1 MNKLNIR
8 ALQARGAALAEAN
21 RAHTRPVVLLY
32 CGVLALLTLGSSGLN
47 LYLSDQIG
55 TTGGLGGIGI
65 RSLLETVQEL
75 LSYIN
80 IFFGTYWAAGF
91 LVAMLT
97 MVRGESPK
105 CGDLTAGFRRPF
117 QVLGFMVFE
126 YAVIFALMMAAAY
139 PAALIFSFTPLGADF
154 AELIAPSVAASG
166 AVDLAAVPIEALTE
180 AMVPMLLLTMVLFLP
195 LYAFV
200 FYGYRMAL
208 YLMMD
213 QKIGAIQAHFLS
225 ARLMKGHRWQICK
238 LDLSFWWYYALLA
251 LASAVGYLDVIVGLM
266 GISLPIDPL
275 VLFFGTLVLYCVAV
289 TALSLWKKCDV
300 EAAYVL
306 AFEQIA
312 NPEPAE
318 VK

>member
-65 RSLLETVQEL
+65 RSLLETVQEI

-80 IFFGTYWAAGF
+80 IFFAPCWSAGF
-91 LVAMLT
+91 LAAMLT
-97 MVRGESPK
+97 MVRGGTPR
-105 CGDLTAGFRRPF
+105 CTDLLAGFRRLF
-117 QVLGFMVFE
+117 RVLGHIAFE
-126 YAVIFALMMAAAY
+126 TLVTMALMTAAAY
-139 PAALIFSFTPLGADF
+139 PAAMIFSVTPLGADF
-154 AELIAPSVAASG
+154 AELMTPAITASG

-180 AMVPMLLLTMVLFLP
+180 AMVPMLLLTMVIFLP

-200 FYGYRMAL
+200 LYGFRLSL
-208 YLMMD
+208 YYIMEREITVL
-213 QKIGAIQAHFLS
+213 QAYFLS
-225 ARLMKGHRWQICK
+225 SRLMKGRRWEMFR

-251 LASAVGYLDVIVGLM
+251 LASAVGYLDVILGLM
-266 GISLPIDPL
+266 GISLPVDPM
-275 VLFFGTLVLYCVAV
+275 VLFFGTLVIYCVAV

-312 NPEPAE
+312 YPEPAE
-318 VK
+318 VE